1 MNDGRKRGRPRKSEA
16 EVENGYINT
25 TGQKILPASSRFMSA
40 AQVAAELGICR
51 SGAYAVIRRINQDLA
66 AKGIITFSG
75 RVLKSEWIKR
85 TGGA

>member
-40 AQVAAELGICR
+40 DQVAAELGISR
-51 SGAYAVIRRINQDLA
+51 AGAYAAIRKINQDLQK
-66 AKGIITFSG
+66 KGFLTFSG
-75 RVLKSEWIKR
+75 RILKSVWIER
-85 TGGA
+85 TGG